1 MTTRRIRSAILS
13 AACTAAIV
21 LACAASTASAQ
32 TRRIIVPYTP
42 GSGPD
47 ILARLL
53 AERIGAQNGPNMV
66 VENRPGGG
74 MVIGTEVAARA
85 EPDGNTVLLAG
96 NAFVVNAAM
105 KRGNYDVAKSF
116 APICYLAATPIV
128 FVVQGSTPYR
138 SLKDLVDAA
147 KAKPGAITFASGGP
161 ATSLHIAIEVLKGAT
176 GIDTNYVP
184 YGGTLPA
191 INALMGGHVQAVAA
205 DYPTVVAQLQAGT
218 LRGLATTSAKRVAA
232 LPDVPTLNETGLAKY
247 ESEIF
252 YGVVAPAK
260 TPAPALTQLSDTF
273 LAALKAP
280 EMQPK
285 LAQQGLFPVGT
296 CGAPFGDF
304 LRDQVTDY
312 ERIIKDAHIQT
323 N

>member
-1 MTTRRIRSAILS
+1 MTMRRIRSAILS
-13 AACTAAIV
+13 AACTAIV
-21 LACAASTASAQ
+21 LAFAAATASAQ

-105 KRGNYDVAKSF
+105 KRGNYDVSKSF

-128 FVVQGSTPYR
+128 FVVQGATPYR

-176 GIDTNYVP
+176 GIDINYVP

-191 INALMGGHVQAVAA
+191 INALMGGHVHAVAA

-218 LRGLATTSAKRVAA
+218 LRGLATTSVKRVAA

-252 YGVVAPAK
+252 YGVVAPAR
-260 TPAPALTQLSDTF
+260 TPPPALKQLSDVF
-273 LAALKAP
+273 LGALKAP

-296 CGAPFGDF
+296 CGGPFGDF
-304 LRDQVTDY
+304 LRGQVTDY
-312 ERIIKDAHIQT
+312 ERVIKDAHIQT

>member
-13 AACTAAIV
+13 AAYAAAIV

-47 ILARLL
+47 ILARLM
-53 AERIGAQNGPNMV
+53 AERIGARNGPNMV

-105 KRGNYDVAKSF
+105 KRGNYDVSKSF
-116 APICYLAATPIV
+116 EPICYLAATPIV
-128 FVVQGSTPYR
+128 FVVQSATPYR

-147 KAKPGAITFASGGP
+147 KAKPGSITFASGGP

-176 GIDTNYVP
+176 GIDINYVP
-184 YGGTLPA
+184 FGGTLPA

-218 LRGLATTSAKRVAA
+218 LRGLATTSVKRVAA

-260 TPAPALTQLSDTF
+260 TPAPALKQLSDVF

-296 CGAPFGDF
+296 CGASFGDF

-312 ERIIKDAHIQT
+312 ERVIKDAHIQT